1 MANKLTNSKA
11 DFEQWR
17 QKFKDMSDAG
27 SDAPSKS
34 QTSTSFQ
41 DDCVVPSTGDELSD
55 VEMKDLSEEH
65 NNVNPI
71 QHLPSRK

>member
-17 QKFKDMSDAG
+17 QKFKDMSDVG

-34 QTSTSFQ
+34 
-41 DDCVVPSTGDELSD
+41 
-55 VEMKDLSEEH
+55 
-65 NNVNPI
+65 
-71 QHLPSRK
+71 